1 MQTKERLCTSV
12 SVKSLV
18 YFFKGGVPDST
29 RKSRLVPQTCPSMYT
44 FPIGRGGC
52 GDHPARAHVQSSGG
66 ARKFSVG
73 WSGWIAGIHVSQPPH
88 TCNIWNAGSGEKDQ
102 ITVVL
107 ISCR

>member
-18 YFFKGGVPDST
+18 YFFKGGF
-29 RKSRLVPQTCPSMYT
+29 QTELGNLDWS
-44 FPIGRGGC
+44 
-52 GDHPARAHVQSSGG
+52 PARAHVQSSGG